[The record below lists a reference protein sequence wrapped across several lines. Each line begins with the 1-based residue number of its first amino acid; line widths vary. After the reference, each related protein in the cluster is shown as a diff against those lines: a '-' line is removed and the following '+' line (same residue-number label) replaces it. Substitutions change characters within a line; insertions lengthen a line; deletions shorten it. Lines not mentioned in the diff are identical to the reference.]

1 VPNLDFRVEGAE
13 VQEFAA
19 VPSLLFKLRVEN
31 LEEEPIRS
39 VALNTQIR
47 IAATQRHY
55 DAVEQERLLELF
67 GEPSRWKDTL
77 RSLLWTH
84 TVLQVP
90 AFSGSTVADMPVPC
104 TYDLEVVAAK
114 YFYALEDGEVPL
126 EFLFS
131 GTVFY
136 AGEDGRLQ
144 VARISWEK
152 EAEFRLPVRVWKEMM
167 DHYFP
172 NSAWIRL
179 RRDAFDQLYN
189 YKIRKGLPTWE
200 AAVEA
205 LLRAGGRA
213 VGGCGEEDRRC
224 GALRRIPA
232 VALPPVGEKEPAA
245 LDVRGSVSA
254 GLQRGPG
261 WGRPLDH
268 ADPVPDV
275 GG

>member
-1 VPNLDFRVEGAE
+1 MPNLDFSVEGAE
-13 VQEFAA
+13 VLRFAA
-19 VPSLLFKLRVEN
+19 VPSLLFKLRIAN

-55 DAVEQERLLELF
+55 DAAEQERLLELF

-84 TVLQVP
+84 TVVHVP
-90 AFSGSTVADMPVPC
+90 PFSGSTVADMPVTC

-131 GTVFY
+131 GTIFY

-144 VARISWEK
+144 VARISWK
-152 EAEFRLPVRVWKEMM
+152 KDAEFRLPVRLWKEMM
-167 DHYFP
+167 ERYFP

-179 RRDAFDQLYN
+179 HRDAFDQLYD
-189 YKIRKGLPTWE
+189 YKIRRGLPTWE
-200 AAVEA
+200 TAIEA
-205 LLRAGGRA
+205 LL
-213 VGGCGEEDRRC
+213 
-224 GALRRIPA
+224 
-232 VALPPVGEKEPAA
+232 
-245 LDVRGSVSA
+245 
-254 GLQRGPG
+254 
-261 WGRPLDH
+261 H
-268 ADPVPDV
+268 ASEQEVER
-275 GG
+275 

>member
-1 VPNLDFRVEGAE
+1 MPDLDFGVEGAE
-13 VQEFAA
+13 VLEFSA
-19 VPSLLFKLRVEN
+19 VPSLLFKLRIEN

-55 DAVEQERLLELF
+55 GAAEQERLVELF

-90 AFSGSTVADMPVPC
+90 PFSGSTVVDMPVPC

-114 YFYALEDGEVPL
+114 YFYALVEGEVPL

-136 AGEDGRLQ
+136 AGEGGRLQ

-152 EAEFRLPVRVWKEMM
+152 EAEFRLPIRLWKEMM
-167 DHYFP
+167 EHYFP

-179 RRDAFDQLYN
+179 RKDAFDRLYD
-189 YKIRKGLPTWE
+189 YKIRRGLPTWE
-200 AAVEA
+200 TAVEA
-205 LLRAGGRA
+205 LLRASEQEVER
-213 VGGCGEEDRRC
+213 
-224 GALRRIPA
+224 
-232 VALPPVGEKEPAA
+232 
-245 LDVRGSVSA
+245 
-254 GLQRGPG
+254 
-261 WGRPLDH
+261 
-268 ADPVPDV
+268 
-275 GG
+275 

>member
-1 VPNLDFRVEGAE
+1 MPDLVFGVEGAE
-13 VQEFAA
+13 VLEFAA
-19 VPSLLFKLRVEN
+19 VPSLLFKLRIEN

-55 DAVEQERLLELF
+55 DPAEQERLLELF
-67 GEPSRWKDTL
+67 GEPHRWGSTL

-84 TVLQVP
+84 TTLQVP
-90 AFSGSTVADMPVPC
+90 PFSGSTVVDMPVPC
-104 TYDLEVVAAK
+104 TYDLEVIGSK
-114 YFYALEDGEVPL
+114 YFYALEEGEVPL

-136 AGEDGRLQ
+136 AGADGRLQ

-167 DHYFP
+167 EHYFP

-179 RRDAFDQLYN
+179 HKDAFDQLYN
-189 YKIRKGLPTWE
+189 YKVRRGLPTWE

-205 LLRAGGRA
+205 LLRASEQEVER
-213 VGGCGEEDRRC
+213 
-224 GALRRIPA
+224 
-232 VALPPVGEKEPAA
+232 
-245 LDVRGSVSA
+245 
-254 GLQRGPG
+254 
-261 WGRPLDH
+261 
-268 ADPVPDV
+268 
-275 GG
+275 

>member
-1 VPNLDFRVEGAE
+1 MPNLDFRVAGAE

-55 DAVEQERLLELF
+55 DSAEQERLLELF

-152 EAEFRLPVRVWKEMM
+152 EAEFRLPVRLWKEMM

-179 RRDAFDQLYN
+179 RRDAFDRLYD
-189 YKIRKGLPTWE
+189 YKVRKGLPTWE

-205 LLRAGGRA
+205 LLRASEQE
-213 VGGCGEEDRRC
+213 VE
-224 GALRRIPA
+224 
-232 VALPPVGEKEPAA
+232 
-245 LDVRGSVSA
+245 
-254 GLQRGPG
+254 
-261 WGRPLDH
+261 W
-268 ADPVPDV
+268 
-275 GG
+275 

>member
-1 VPNLDFRVEGAE
+1 MPDLDFKVVGAE
-13 VQEFAA
+13 VLEFAA
-19 VPSLLFKLRVEN
+19 VPSLVFKLRIEN

-55 DAVEQERLLELF
+55 ETVEQERLLEVF
-67 GEPSRWKDTL
+67 GEPHRWGNTL

-90 AFSGSTVADMPVPC
+90 RFSGSTVVDMPVPC

-136 AGEDGRLQ
+136 AGQGGWLQ
-144 VARISWEK
+144 TSRISWEK
-152 EAEFRLPVRVWKEMM
+152 EAEFRLPIRLWKEMM
-167 DHYFP
+167 EHYFP

-179 RRDAFDQLYN
+179 QKDAFDLLYN
-189 YKIRKGLPTWE
+189 YKVGRGFPTWE
-200 AAVEA
+200 AAVES
-205 LLRAGGRA
+205 LLLASEQE
-213 VGGCGEEDRRC
+213 VE
-224 GALRRIPA
+224 
-232 VALPPVGEKEPAA
+232 
-245 LDVRGSVSA
+245 
-254 GLQRGPG
+254 
-261 WGRPLDH
+261 W
-268 ADPVPDV
+268 
-275 GG
+275 

>member
-1 VPNLDFRVEGAE
+1 MPDLSFEVVDAE
-13 VQEFAA
+13 VVPFAA

-31 LEEEPIRS
+31 QQDEPVRS

-47 IAATQRHY
+47 ISATQRHY
-55 DAVEQERLLELF
+55 EAGEQERLLELF

-84 TVLQVP
+84 TILQVP
-90 AFSGSTVADMPVPC
+90 PFSGSTVVDMPVPC

-114 YFYALEDGEVPL
+114 YFHALQDGEVPL

-136 AGEDGRLQ
+136 TEERGWLQ
-144 VARISWEK
+144 TARISWEK
-152 EAEFRLPVRVWKEMM
+152 EAEFRLPVRLWKEMM

-179 RRDAFDQLYN
+179 RRDAFDLLYD
-189 YKIRKGLPTWE
+189 YKVRRGFPTWE

-205 LLRAGGRA
+205 L
-213 VGGCGEEDRRC
+213 
-224 GALRRIPA
+224 
-232 VALPPVGEKEPAA
+232 
-245 LDVRGSVSA
+245 VSMDE
-254 GLQRGPG
+254 QEVER
-261 WGRPLDH
+261 
-268 ADPVPDV
+268 
-275 GG
+275 